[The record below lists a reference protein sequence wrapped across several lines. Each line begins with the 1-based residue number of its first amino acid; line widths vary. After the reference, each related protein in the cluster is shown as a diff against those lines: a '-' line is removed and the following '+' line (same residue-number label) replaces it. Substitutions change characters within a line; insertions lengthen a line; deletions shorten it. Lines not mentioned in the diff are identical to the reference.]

1 MGTSVGGEVVSFIGQ
16 TERNPWHTILRRLV
30 FLPGYVVA
38 ISIAYVMLV
47 GAWGTDEANRFW
59 HNVR

>member
-1 MGTSVGGEVVSFIGQ
+1 MSFIRQ

-38 ISIAYVMLV
+38 ISIAYIMLV